1 MYHVF
6 LLYTVFNA
14 SYDLYGCLIDIEV
27 IQDKGLIVQMFIKS
41 NRYALNNN

>member
-1 MYHVF
+1 MF
-6 LLYTVFNA
+6 LLYNSFNA
-14 SYDLYGCLIDIEV
+14 FYNLYGCLIDIEV